1 MRRRRAAWPVGSD
14 ELKDAILTMM
24 VREFGDRP
32 LDWET
37 VARALVLVNF
47 EIKQWQCSRRPREY
61 LRRGEPG
68 RRRDSHLCIEYSHRA
83 AKFGGCGMLKQKRN

>member
-1 MRRRRAAWPVGSD
+1 MSRRRPPEPVGSE
-14 ELKDAILTMM
+14 ELKDAILAMM

-61 LRRGEPG
+61 L
-68 RRRDSHLCIEYSHRA
+68 
-83 AKFGGCGMLKQKRN
+83 